1 MPLYC
6 CITDLASSHFK
17 LDFDAPFIRLDE
29 DVAELY
35 LVSNSFEAWIRSTTG
50 KSKGR
55 EEQGQGRTRAGK
67 NKGREEQGQGR
78 AKARKSK
85 NKEKQKQ
92 RKNGATPRRATART
106 KGRCMK
112 QRGA

>member
-1 MPLYC
+1 MPLYR
-6 CITDLASSHFK
+6 CITDLSSSHFK

-55 EEQGQGRTRAGK
+55 EEQRQRKAKARK
-67 NKGREEQGQGR
+67 SKGREEQGQGK

-85 NKEKQKQ
+85 SRERMGQHHGEPLQEQK
-92 RKNGATPRRATART
+92 ADA
-106 KGRCMK
+106 
-112 QRGA
+112 